1 MNDTLRHD
9 ESMMKYRIL
18 IHTGTYMQ
26 ACTSRQTDGQTD
38 GRTDRHI
45 YIYNIL
51 IYTHTIY
58 IYTNICIRF
67 TCRCILEVCHRRP
80 ASGWRGLQLAGG
92 CGRLRSA

>member
-38 GRTDRHI
+38 GQTDTSISITYLFTHILYI
-45 YIYNIL
+45 YIY
-51 IYTHTIY
+51 
-58 IYTNICIRF
+58 
-67 TCRCILEVCHRRP
+67 
-80 ASGWRGLQLAGG
+80 
-92 CGRLRSA
+92 